1 MLFWLSAALLTIAA
15 SLAVLW
21 PLARGSS
28 VKLDTDND
36 LRVYKDQL
44 AEIDSDVARGA
55 IATGEAE
62 QARAEI
68 GRRIVRQ
75 ASSTST
81 TSISPASRA
90 FRFVALAAVL
100 SVPVVSWG
108 LYGLI
113 GSPDLPSQPLEARL
127 LKSPGE
133 SSPDELIARA
143 ESHLAKNPDDG
154 RGWDVLAP
162 TYLRLGRFDDAS
174 TAYRNAIR
182 LESESAARVA
192 GLAEALTMA
201 NGGIVSAEAEATFHK
216 ALALDPKAGK
226 ARFFLAMGLVQDGK
240 KAEAQAAWEAMHG
253 DQGLDQQ
260 WRRAAEYALAQLAQ
274 QDVAQTGGP
283 SQEAVDQ
290 AAAMSSQDRAAM
302 IEQMVA
308 GLDQKLRDNPD
319 DPEGWIKLVRSYL
332 VLGKQDEAK
341 SAVKRAIDALG
352 GDTEGGRKVAAF
364 AADQGMS
371 VTE

>member
-1 MLFWLSAALLTIAA
+1 MLFWLSAAFLTVVA

-21 PLARGSS
+21 PLAGGRRPLPDAG
-28 VKLDTDND
+28 ND

-44 AEIDSDVARGA
+44 AEIDNDLERGA
-55 IATGEAE
+55 IAAGEAE

-68 GRRIVRQ
+68 GRRIMRHA
-75 ASSTST
+75 ASPSTV
-81 TSISPASRA
+81 SPASGGSA
-90 FRFVALAAVL
+90 FRAVALVAVL

-108 LYGLI
+108 VYALI

-127 LKSPGE
+127 TKPAGE
-133 SSPDELIARA
+133 STAEELIARA
-143 ESHLAKNPDDG
+143 ENHLAQNPDDG

-162 TYLRLGRFDDAS
+162 TYLRLARYDQAI
-174 TAYRNAIR
+174 TAYRNALR
-182 LESESAARVA
+182 LEGESAERIA
-192 GLAEALTMA
+192 GLAEALTMV
-201 NGGIVSAEAEATFHK
+201 NGGIVSAEAEAGFNK
-216 ALALDPKAGK
+216 ALTIDPKLGK

-240 KAEAQAAWEAMHG
+240 KADAEAAWQAMSK
-253 DQGLDQQ
+253 DAGLDAQ
-260 WRRAAEYALAQLAQ
+260 WRRAAEYALGQLAQ
-274 QDVAQTGGP
+274 QKTAEATGP

-290 AAAMSSQDRAAM
+290 AAEMSPQDRAAM

-308 GLDQKLRDNPD
+308 GLDEKLRVNPD

-332 VLGKQDEAK
+332 VLGKPEEAK
-341 SAVKRAIDALG
+341 AAVKRAMDALG
-352 GDTEGGRKVAAF
+352 GDSEGGRKVAAF

>member
-1 MLFWLSAALLTIAA
+1 MLFWLSAAFLTIVAC
-15 SLAVLW
+15 LAVLW

-28 VKLDTDND
+28 AKPDGGND

-44 AEIDSDVARGA
+44 AEIDSDLERGA
-55 IATGEAE
+55 IAAGEAE

-75 ASSTST
+75 ASSAST
-81 TSISPASRA
+81 VSKNSASRA
-90 FRFVALAAVL
+90 FRFVALVAVL

-127 LKSPGE
+127 LKPPGE
-133 SSPDELIARA
+133 STAEELIARA

-154 RGWDVLAP
+154 PGWDVLAP
-162 TYLRLGRFDDAS
+162 TYLRLGRFDAAT

-182 LESESAARVA
+182 LEGESAARIS
-192 GLAEALTMA
+192 GLAEAMTMV
-201 NGGIVSAEAEATFHK
+201 NGGIVSAEAEATFRK

-226 ARFFLAMGLVQDGK
+226 AQFFLAMGLMQDGK
-240 KAEAQAAWEAMHG
+240 KADAQTAWEAMRD

-260 WRRAAEYALAQLAQ
+260 WRRAAEYALAQLTQ
-274 QDVAQTGGP
+274 QDVATAGGP
-283 SQEAVDQ
+283 SQEAVDH
-290 AAAMSSQDRAAM
+290 AAGMSSQDRAAM

-341 SAVKRAIDALG
+341 AAVKRAIDALG
-352 GDTEGGRKVAAF
+352 NDSEGGRKVAAF
-364 AADQGMS
+364 AVDQGMS

>member
-15 SLAVLW
+15 CLAVLW

-28 VKLDTDND
+28 VKPDTGND

-44 AEIDSDVARGA
+44 AEIDSDVERGA
-55 IATGEAE
+55 IAVGEAE

-75 ASSTST
+75 ASAAASTS
-81 TSISPASRA
+81 ARAGGRA
-90 FRFVALAAVL
+90 FRWVALAAVL

-127 LKSPGE
+127 LKPPGE
-133 SSPDELIARA
+133 STAEELVARA
-143 ESHLAKNPDDG
+143 ESHLAQNPEDG

-162 TYLRLGRFDDAS
+162 AYLRLSRFDDAI

-182 LESESAARVA
+182 LEGESAERVA
-192 GLAEALTMA
+192 GLAEASTMA
-201 NGGIVSAEAEATFHK
+201 NGGIVSAEAEAMFRK
-216 ALALDPKAGK
+216 ALAIDPKTGK

-240 KAEAQAAWEAMHG
+240 KAEAREAWEAMRD
-253 DQGLDQQ
+253 DQRLDQQ
-260 WRRAAEYALAQLAQ
+260 WRRAAEYALTQLTQ
-274 QDVAQTGGP
+274 REVAQTGGP

-290 AAAMSSQDRAAM
+290 AAEMSSQDRAAM

-332 VLGKQDEAK
+332 VLGKQDAAK
-341 SAVKRAIDALG
+341 AAVKRAIDALG